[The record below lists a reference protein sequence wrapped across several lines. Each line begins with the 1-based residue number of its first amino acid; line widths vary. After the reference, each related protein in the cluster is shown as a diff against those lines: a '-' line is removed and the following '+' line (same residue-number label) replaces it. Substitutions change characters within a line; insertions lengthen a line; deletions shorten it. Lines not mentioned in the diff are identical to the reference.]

1 MEKPTLVMN
10 HQLLAFWLYVA
21 AATKHEPDAFLSSD
35 DPHREIAKI
44 RGCGNSHWRALR
56 GLDKLGASSL
66 GGGIEQ

>member
-35 DPHREIAKI
+35 DPNREIANK
-44 RGCGNSHWRALR
+44 RYQAHCNSRWRAVYSKTS
-56 GLDKLGASSL
+56 GTAF
-66 GGGIEQ
+66 